1 MENRAVSIAWGRV
14 CEKCEKNTNTK
25 LAVLYQ
31 KAQKNN
37 PFSPNVMQKCEGQ

>member
-1 MENRAVSIAWGRV
+1 MENRAVSI